1 MWFSCVSG
9 PEAKRGRNVHH
20 SVSCGGIVEP
30 NKAFP
35 MIPHQ
40 LSHAPH
46 HFPISLKK
54 IPKSITS
61 QKGYKK

>member
-35 MIPHQ
+35 MIPH
-40 LSHAPH
+40 
-46 HFPISLKK
+46 
-54 IPKSITS
+54 
-61 QKGYKK
+61 